1 MDETRNRRLHEL
13 LRRLGQ
19 AVHGSVVRSDEVRG
33 CLEELGEQ
41 GWRAVMLVETAVA
54 CDEKGELETA
64 AGTLRVHVNVDQDGP
79 AYRIDAADTHL
90 LAWLAHIGQAEAPQ
104 GKADILEVKGPGTFL
119 AKLFV
124 KRYPSWKELPPVKKW
139 VNRVLLWLR
148 VYTIG

>member
-1 MDETRNRRLHEL
+1 MDEARNRRLHEL

-90 LAWLAHIGQAEAPQ
+90 LASLGIAPGRHRANGASSRRTAAER
-104 GKADILEVKGPGTFL
+104 EVDGV
-119 AKLFV
+119 A
-124 KRYPSWKELPPVKKW
+124 
-139 VNRVLLWLR
+139 
-148 VYTIG
+148 